1 LPTTVRFSDEFQTH
15 SRIGLLWT
23 TFKRFTS
30 LRGDS
35 GSISPTNLAEE
46 AEIKKDSTWEVHQ
59 EMVPGQNADL
69 NDLSC

>member
-46 AEIKKDSTWEVHQ
+46 AV
-59 EMVPGQNADL
+59 
-69 NDLSC
+69 

>member
-23 TFKRFTS
+23 TFKRLTP

-35 GSISPTNLAEE
+35 ESISPTNLAEE
-46 AEIKKDSTWEVHQ
+46 AFFQGLQRRELLLVDGFKASGCV
-59 EMVPGQNADL
+59 
-69 NDLSC
+69 

>member
-1 LPTTVRFSDEFQTH
+1 
-15 SRIGLLWT
+15 LWT